1 MARIMA
7 ESRTIILSFTY
18 TITRD
23 NCEDSGPGQLG
34 RADYYSPLSY
44 KCLNSCKHSD
54 IQLVHSSKQTINVS
68 LQSQRN
74 VNEEYQ

>member
-1 MARIMA
+1 MA

-18 TITRD
+18 IITVITVKT
-23 NCEDSGPGQLG
+23 
-34 RADYYSPLSY
+34 RAWGSWPTDYYSPLSY

-74 VNEEYQ
+74 VNEEFQ